1 MGLRFQES
9 LTDKILEGVIAMEE
23 SVTYQ
28 AILRRGRGDWYE
40 RGIEYGHQ
48 RGLKEG
54 LQEGIQKG
62 ENQGEDRGTIKEA
75 RRLVVRIGQKRF
87 QKPIPQEISNRLESI
102 TDRDRLESLLD
113 RTLDVSNWDE
123 LMPSE

>member
-1 MGLRFQES
+1 
-9 LTDKILEGVIAMEE
+9 MEE

-40 RGIEYGHQ
+40 RGIENGHQ
-48 RGLKEG
+48 RGLKEGLQEG

-102 TDRDRLESLLD
+102 TDRDQLESLLD

-123 LMPSE
+123 LMKIE